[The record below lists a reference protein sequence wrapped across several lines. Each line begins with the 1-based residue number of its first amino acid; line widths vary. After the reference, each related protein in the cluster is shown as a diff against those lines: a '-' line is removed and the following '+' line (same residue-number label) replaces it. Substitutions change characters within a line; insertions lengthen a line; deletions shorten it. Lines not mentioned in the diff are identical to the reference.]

1 MECVA
6 RFDVVLMDAD
16 DTLLD
21 YPADA
26 RAALAGALERFGYS
40 WSPEAEEEYQ
50 RYNQAAW
57 RRFERGEI
65 TKPELQIV
73 RFEQFF
79 AAWGITADPAEF
91 NRVYMKGLSEGGRV
105 LPGARELC
113 EALARQ
119 VSLYIVTNGA
129 AETQGG
135 RFARSGLLP
144 YLKKVYMSETV
155 GYQKPR
161 KEYFDCVLA
170 DVERLQGPVCRERV
184 IVFGDSLASDMQGGI
199 NAGLTTC
206 WYNPDGRDAGGLPID
221 YTVRDHQAF
230 RELVLG

>member
-1 MECVA
+1 MGHVA
-6 RFDVVLMDAD
+6 RFDIVLMDAD

-26 RAALAGALERFGYS
+26 RAALAGALEQFGYA
-40 WSPEAEEEYQ
+40 WSPEAEAEYQ

-79 AAWGITADPAEF
+79 AAWGIMADPAEF

-129 AETQGG
+129 AETQQG

-144 YLKKVYMSETV
+144 YLRAIYISETV

-161 KEYFDCVLA
+161 KEYFDRVLQEI
-170 DVERLQGPVCRERV
+170 ERQRGPVPRERV

-206 WYNPDGRDAGGLPID
+206 WYNPAGRDPGALHVDHI
-221 YTVRDHQAF
+221 VRDYDAF